1 MLRRMSDCLFCKIAA
16 KQLPAKLVHEDP
28 DTVAFEDIN
37 PQAPTHVVVVPRKH
51 VATLNDLA
59 PEDEAV
65 VGKLHRVAAKI
76 AKERGLAERGW
87 RAVMNCNRD
96 AGQTVFHLHLHLLGG
111 RAFGWPPG

>member
-1 MLRRMSDCLFCKIAA
+1 MSDCLFCKIAA